1 MPYVS
6 EDKVYIDPTAV
17 IIGDV
22 TIEAG
27 VSVWPFAVL
36 RGDLNRIVIGEG
48 SNIQDHVAVHSNTDF
63 PNIIGKNV
71 SIGHGAVVHGVMIGD
86 NCIIGMHSTLM
97 TGAVIGEECIV
108 GGGALITGGTKIPP
122 RSIVVGLPGKIIR
135 QDDSTIKEKA
145 IENACEYHKLRDA
158 YLSGK
163 HKHRKVP

>member
-1 MPYVS
+1 MS
-6 EDKVYIDPTAV
+6 SISRDKVYIDPTAV

-48 SNIQDHVAVHSNTDF
+48 SNIQDHVAVHSNADF
-63 PNIIGKNV
+63 SNVIGKNV
-71 SIGHGAVVHGVMIGD
+71 SVGHGAVIHGATIGD

-97 TGAVIGEECIV
+97 NGASIGEECII

-122 RSIVVGLPGKIIR
+122 RSIVVGLPGKIIK
-135 QDDSTIKEKA
+135 QDDPTIKEKA
-145 IENACEYHKLRDA
+145 LKNAAEYHQLRDD

-163 HKHRKVP
+163 HTRHRVP

>member
-1 MPYVS
+1 MSHVS
-6 EDKVYIDPTAV
+6 KDKVYIDPTAV

-36 RGDLNRIVIGEG
+36 RGDLSRIVIGEG
-48 SNIQDHVAVHSNTDF
+48 SNIQDHVAVHSNADF
-63 PNIIGKNV
+63 PNVIGKNV
-71 SIGHGAVVHGVMIGD
+71 SIGHGAVIHGVMIGD

-97 TGAVIGEECIV
+97 NGAVIGEECII

-122 RSIVVGLPGKIIR
+122 RSIVVGLPGKIIK
-135 QDDSTIKEKA
+135 QDDPTIKEKA
-145 IENACEYHKLRDA
+145 LENASEYHKLRDA

-163 HKHRKVP
+163 YTHHKVP